1 MNLYW
6 LFLIIPA
13 ALFLLLFLIYF
24 FNLDMKFVGVIY
36 RYLGKRFDNEKR
48 ETSL

>member
-1 MNLYW
+1 MDKRW

-13 ALFLLLFLIYF
+13 IVFAVLFIFYF
-24 FNLDMKFVGVIY
+24 FNLDMKIVASIY
-36 RYLGKRFDNEKR
+36 KKQQKQFDNEKR